1 MFLISTKPAW
11 KKHKIT
17 DECLQAADSR
27 HQKYI
32 PLTEFHW
39 AERLGDK
46 TKEIKGDGDR
56 VNLPSEIFQSYDT
69 ITLKVKISVLLPATE
84 GGARSQ
90 VS

>member
-1 MFLISTKPAW
+1 MSAYRQLTPGIKSTFLW
-11 KKHKIT
+11 
-17 DECLQAADSR
+17 Q
-27 HQKYI
+27 
-32 PLTEFHW
+32 FHR

-69 ITLKVKISVLLPATE
+69 ITLKVKISVLIPATE

-90 VS
+90 VF